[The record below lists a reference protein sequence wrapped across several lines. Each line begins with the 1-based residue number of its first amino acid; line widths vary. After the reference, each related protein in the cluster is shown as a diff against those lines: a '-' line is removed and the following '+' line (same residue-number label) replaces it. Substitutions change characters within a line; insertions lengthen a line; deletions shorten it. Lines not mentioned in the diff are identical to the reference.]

1 MEHLLYPSLFNPY
14 GVILWIHL
22 SQRDFY
28 WGASDKLD
36 ALIDSFSILTLVI
49 KHNHGIT
56 KGSKTRICE
65 MGNTFLQILN
75 FLRRYP
81 FFGNF
86 MPFISCPFF
95 WRIWGTPKI
104 INIITKCAHIT
115 HDLCKMSFFFFF
127 WKKCSG
133 IMVHGGRYIYNLHTE
148 NCSCL
153 ILFTFW
159 YRYRSIN

>member
-36 ALIDSFSILTLVI
+36 ALIDSFSIPTLVI

-86 MPFISCPFF
+86 MLFISCPFF
-95 WRIWGTPKI
+95 WHIWGTPKI

-115 HDLCKMSFFFFF
+115 HDLCKMSFFFERNVLAS
-127 WKKCSG
+127 WSMEVATSTIYILKIALALYCSHFG
-133 IMVHGGRYIYNLHTE
+133 EDTAA
-148 NCSCL
+148 
-153 ILFTFW
+153 
-159 YRYRSIN
+159 